1 MNKLTPLNVKNAE
14 PECRDFNATVTEILP
29 NKGNAESEYKG
40 IGGDRPADSVTP
52 FSLDPAVSE
61 NASQMA
67 NIILRL
73 LVDHDAVL
81 VCSIDGKPGVS
92 QYKTDGKDIQAIY
105 KKLTTGGKRS
115 VIIAPYLNNIPIPD
129 CQ

>member
-1 MNKLTPLNVKNAE
+1 MTRLSVKNAE
-14 PECRDFNATVTEILP
+14 PERVDYNASATEILP
-29 NKGNAESEYKG
+29 YNAKSGSDNNCFGEDK
-40 IGGDRPADSVTP
+40 PMVSVTT
-52 FSLDPAVSE
+52 FTLDPEVSE

-81 VCSIDGKPGVS
+81 VRGTQSRSEVS
-92 QYKTDGKDIQAIY
+92 LYKTDGKDIQNIY
-105 KKLTTGGKRS
+105 KKLTTGGKIS
-115 VIIAPYLNNIPIPD
+115 VIIEPFRDNLSTPD